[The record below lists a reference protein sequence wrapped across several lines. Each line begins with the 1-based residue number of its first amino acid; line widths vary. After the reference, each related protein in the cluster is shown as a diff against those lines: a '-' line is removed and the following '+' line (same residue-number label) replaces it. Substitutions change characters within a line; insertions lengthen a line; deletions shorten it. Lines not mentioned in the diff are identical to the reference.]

1 MAVVASG
8 LLSVV
13 QDLGRAGHYSMGLPP
28 SGAMDMFAHRCA
40 NLLVGNDARAATLEM
55 TVIGPTLA
63 FERASLIAVTGAD
76 MPLAVDGAPRP
87 GWSTVAVPA
96 GAVVTFGPVARGCR
110 AYLAVAG
117 GIDTE
122 PVLGSRSTYL
132 SAALGGQH
140 GRALATGDVL
150 PIGTVGAGAPPA
162 GVAIPPA
169 LRTDLDDHRPVRV
182 VEGLCN
188 HRFRTSSL
196 DRFFAGEYV
205 VTTEND
211 RTGCRLT
218 GPGLEF
224 EPSGAR
230 FGAGDDPSNVIDL
243 GYPVGSIQAPNGDQ
257 PICLMRDAVTGGG
270 YATLGTVIS
279 VDTDRFAQ
287 VQAPQSVGFAS
298 VTVAEALA
306 ARSAQRQKL
315 FDIQRHL
322 RCYSL

>member
-132 SAALGGQH
+132 SA
-140 GRALATGDVL
+140 
-150 PIGTVGAGAPPA
+150 APPA